1 VPELPEVETYRVL
14 AEGAA
19 LGRVIGAVD
28 AHDVAASCSSSTP
41 ATTDRCSVCG
51 SG

>member
-19 LGRVIGAVD
+19 LGRVIGAVGE
-28 AHDVAASCSSSTP
+28 VQP
-41 ATTDRCSVCG
+41 
-51 SG
+51 